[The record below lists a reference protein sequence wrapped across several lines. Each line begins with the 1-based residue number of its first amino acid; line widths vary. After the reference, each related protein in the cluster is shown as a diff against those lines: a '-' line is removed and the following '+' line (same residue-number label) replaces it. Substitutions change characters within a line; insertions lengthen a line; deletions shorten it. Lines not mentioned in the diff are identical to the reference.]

1 MFENKN
7 LNTIFIGITAIS
19 GLTFV
24 LMNKSNINMFKK
36 WFYNVWDD
44 INVIKNDINVIKND
58 LNSLNNKFEELNKK
72 VDADVKK
79 EQ

>member
-44 INVIKNDINVIKND
+44 INVIKND
-58 LNSLNNKFEELNKK
+58 LNSLNNKSEELNKK
-72 VDADVKK
+72 VDGDVKK

>member
-44 INVIKNDINVIKND
+44 INVIKND

>member
-44 INVIKNDINVIKND
+44 INVIKND

-72 VDADVKK
+72 VDGDVKK